1 MNDLVAWDYQD
12 SVNKVRPMV
21 INWRSLT
28 IELVDELYRA
38 RESLAKRKPLKGQSD
53 VTIDTWNQYLDDI
66 GLKRMTVHRWLE
78 RYLPEENRI
87 LEPEELEE
95 RKQLEARANLN
106 RDVAIRKRIHIA
118 ISTGK
123 KPSDWDNE
131 TEYEYR
137 KELRERADRARR
149 ITESNQ
155 RIAEEEERRRKLAEE
170 AKTDEEMWRNV
181 DEVKDELFQRLA
193 GEAIQHYEKRAKLKE
208 RFKLSQD
215 GVKDVFI
222 DAIMD
227 YLDELQDDNRRIEAC
242 NNIIKV
248 CRNISVELQKV
259 K

>member
-131 TEYEYR
+131 TEKAYR
-137 KELRERADRARR
+137 RELKERQDRTARIESYKDEVAEKERKRRE
-149 ITESNQ
+149 
-155 RIAEEEERRRKLAEE
+155 AEEQ
-170 AKTDEEMWRNV
+170 AKIDEEMRRKAYELN
-181 DEVKDELFQRLA
+181 DEMYQRLA
-193 GEAIQHYEKRAKLKE
+193 SDALHHHEKRAKLKE